1 MCAAE
6 GERTITDRAET
17 MATDIQIATVT
28 GLRRGVY
35 LLVAGLA
42 FVLGMV
48 GVVLPGLPTTPFLLL
63 TSYLLMRAWPALNE
77 RMLRSPFIGSLLRD
91 WHEHRGV
98 RRHIKVRGVVLII
111 GMLSLSIWLGQFPL
125 PVSIGILACGCIGL
139 TVVIRLPTIEE

>member
-1 MCAAE
+1 
-6 GERTITDRAET
+6 
-17 MATDIQIATVT
+17 MATDIQITTVT

-35 LLVAGLA
+35 LLVAGIA

-63 TSYLLMRAWPALNE
+63 TSYLLMRSWPTLNE

-98 RRHIKVRGVVLII
+98 RQHMKVRGIVLIV
-111 GMLSLSIWLGQFPL
+111 GMLTLSIWLGDFPL
-125 PVSIGILACGCIGL
+125 PIAGGILACGCVGL
-139 TVVIRLPTIEE
+139 AVVMRLPTISE